1 MKRSFA
7 LLSVIVILLFA
18 SCTEGNGRFRVPEE
32 MLGTWTDSDTH
43 ARAEAETI
51 YNMIVTLPDTES
63 VSMENLVRYQGYHF
77 SINEMAP
84 ALFVWH
90 PNGETIESYQFSIMN
105 GCLVLDYTSDNTRP
119 KTTTYTFE
127 IHETN

>member
-32 MLGTWTDSDTH
+32 MLGTWVDSDENVT
-43 ARAEAETI
+43 AKAETI
-51 YNMIVTLPDTES
+51 YDMVVEFSDSNT
-63 VSMENLVRYQGYHF
+63 VSMENLVRYRGYHF
-77 SINEMAP
+77 LIKELEPS
-84 ALFVWH
+84 LFVYH
-90 PNGETIESYQFSIMN
+90 PNGTTIESYQFSIMN

-119 KTTTYTFE
+119 KTTTYTFDK
-127 IHETN
+127 TN

>member
-32 MLGTWTDSDTH
+32 MLGTWFDSDTKVY
-43 ARAEAETI
+43 AKAETV
-51 YNMIVTLPDTES
+51 YDMVVEFADSSS
-63 VSMENLVRYQGYHF
+63 VSMNDLVRYYGYRF

-105 GCLVLDYTSDNTRP
+105 GCLVLDYTSDNTIP